1 MLPYLWIKWT
11 HVGTVTFTGC
21 LFLLRY
27 LWMLR
32 GSPMLRQRWVRILPH
47 VNDTLLLLS
56 GLAMTL
62 RLRQYPFTQPWLT
75 AKLIA
80 LLAYIVLGS
89 VALKRGRTRRQR
101 ALAGVMALGCFG
113 YILAVALGRAVLPRF

>member
-11 HVGTVTFTGC
+11 HVGTVAITGS

-32 GSPMLRQRWVRILPH
+32 DSPQLQRRWVRILPH
-47 VNDTLLLLS
+47 VNDTLLLVS
-56 GLAMTL
+56 GLAMAL
-62 RLRQYPFTQPWLT
+62 RLQQYPFTQPWLT
-75 AKLIA
+75 AKLVA

-89 VALKRGRTRRQR
+89 IALKRGRTRHGR
-101 ALAGVMALGCFG
+101 ALAGVLAIGCFG
-113 YILAVALGRAVLPRF
+113 YIVAVALTRSATGF